1 MDSSLTNR
9 TSSYLPGNSLMLFH
23 FHLLGDHELA
33 ALCPVLE
40 AIVRRRTAVVR
51 HWYQLY
57 AQHFGD
63 RRSLAGSEFVRL
75 FESSLEHSLTALVEN
90 NVGKFASDVI
100 ALGELLV
107 ERRVPLAEAVA
118 SLGLFEPSVHAV
130 FPGNP
135 APSAG
140 TDATLGKLTYV
151 QVILL
156 TTAYFSSPAA
166 LTGERIAALDRG
178 AAGLAAERRTRFNGL
193 VGASPR
199 MRELYQRI
207 QAAGQTCGPVLI
219 LGESGTG
226 KGLVARAIHES
237 GPRERRSF
245 VALNCAAFP
254 KDLIESE
261 LFGYQR
267 DALDR
272 AGGECL
278 GIFRAAD
285 GGTVFVDEITQIDA
299 QTQRKLLCAIAGRS
313 VRPVGSMRE
322 QAVDVRVIASTKS
335 DPREAIARGTLH
347 PELYQRLRDWVIEIP
362 PLRERRDDIPLL
374 VEHFIARCNQSFDG
388 AVLGI
393 RPEALRAMMEH
404 SWPGNVRELC
414 DAIESAGT
422 LGDAQFIS
430 LDDLPSTIEQSVTFT
445 PVKGR
450 QASKRESNAR

>member
-1 MDSSLTNR
+1 LT
-9 TSSYLPGNSLMLFH
+9 LFH
-23 FHLLGDHELA
+23 FHLLGDHELMP
-33 ALCPVLE
+33 LGPVLE
-40 AIVRRRTAVVR
+40 AIVRRRTEVVR

-57 AQHFGD
+57 VLHFGD
-63 RRSLAGSEFVRL
+63 RRSLAESEFVRL
-75 FESSLEHSLTALVEN
+75 FEATLEHSLTALVEG

-107 ERRVPLAEAVA
+107 ERRVPLGEAVA
-118 SLGLFEPSVHAV
+118 SLGLFEPSAHAV
-130 FPGNP
+130 FPRNP
-135 APSAG
+135 APSAS
-140 TDATLGKLTYV
+140 TYATFGKLTYA
-151 QVILL
+151 QVMLL

-166 LTGERIAALDRG
+166 LAGERIAALDRG
-178 AAGLAAERRTRFNGL
+178 AARLAAERRTRFSGL

-207 QAAGQTCGPVLI
+207 QAAGQTRGPVLI

-254 KDLIESE
+254 QELIESE

-267 DALDR
+267 DTLDR

-299 QTQRKLLCAIAGRS
+299 ETQRKLLCAIAGRS

-322 QAVDVRVIASTKS
+322 QAVDVRVIASANS
-335 DPREAIARGTLH
+335 NPLEALARGALH
-347 PELYQRLRDWVIEIP
+347 PELYERLEASVIEIP

-374 VEHFIARCNQSFDG
+374 VEHFIARSNQSFDG

-393 RPEALRAMMEH
+393 RPEALQAMMEH
-404 SWPGNVRELC
+404 SWPGNVRELS
-414 DAIESAGT
+414 DVIESAGT
-422 LGDAQFIS
+422 VGDAQFIS
-430 LDDLPSTIEQSVTFT
+430 LDDLPPTMG
-445 PVKGR
+445 K
-450 QASKRESNAR
+450 A